1 MTLTVKTSNST
12 RWSPRHIRLTEGL
25 FMRRVARLLS
35 CLAAV
40 STAFVL
46 APRTQCHVSAV
57 NATQGAD
64 TVLTFQVPTESDTAS
79 TVGVTVSCRTPPRPG
94 ARSAAARLDVQL
106 TNQAV
111 GHADHDGRWD
121 RHRGDL
127 RGRVEGHRRRHQ
139 AGQFGQFVLSVGPLP
154 KVASMTFKVIQSYS
168 DGTQVAWIEV
178 AAPGSNAEPEHPAPV
193 LKLSPASTSSQS
205 APEVSVVT
213 AEPKKQSQTGPVV
226 LGVVAL
232 VVAVAAAG
240 AAAPALVRFRRRTG
254 ERA

>member
-1 MTLTVKTSNST
+1 
-12 RWSPRHIRLTEGL
+12 
-25 FMRRVARLLS
+25 MRRVARLLS

-40 STAFVL
+40 STAFLVL
-46 APRTQCHVSAV
+46 AASAYAHVTVSAV

-79 TVGVTVSCRTPPRPG
+79 TVGVTVQLPDAPLAQVLDQPLPGWTFSSQTKRLATPITTDDGTVTEAISEVGWKATG
-94 ARSAAARLDVQL
+94 A
-106 TNQAV
+106 
-111 GHADHDGRWD
+111 GIKP
-121 RHRGDL
+121 
-127 RGRVEGHRRRHQ
+127 
-139 AGQFGQFVLSVGPLP
+139 GQFGQFVLSVGPLP

-193 LKLSPASTSSQS
+193 LTLSPASTSAQPAAGGST
-205 APEVSVVT
+205 VT

-232 VVAVAAAG
+232 VVAVAAATVAG
-240 AAAPALVRFRRRTG
+240 LAFVRSRRQTG
-254 ERA
+254 ERT